1 MDGRRVMQIYKF
13 TETDSKPR
21 EDINSEYVKSKYINR
36 VASQFDL
43 LFHGCVKSLGYIY
56 DFSDELRKFVVK
68 QYGQWFE
75 YYAPNKTL
83 LRKNLYGRIE
93 QIIEL
98 KK

>member
-1 MDGRRVMQIYKF
+1 MQIRKF

-21 EDINSEYVKSKYINR
+21 EDINFNVVRMKYEKQ

-43 LFHGCVKSLGYIY
+43 LFHGCIKSLGYIY
-56 DFSDELRKFVVK
+56 DFTDELRKFIVK

-83 LRKNLYGRIE
+83 LRKNIYGRIE
-93 QIIEL
+93 KIVEL
-98 KK
+98 K